1 MKFFLL
7 DIINLTCLL
16 YNRKDA
22 RKSSRELGLELKE
35 EIRAASSTFDS

>member
-1 MKFFLL
+1 MVKILL

-22 RKSSRELGLELKE
+22 RKSSRQLRLELKE
-35 EIRAASSTFDS
+35 ELCAASSRVDS